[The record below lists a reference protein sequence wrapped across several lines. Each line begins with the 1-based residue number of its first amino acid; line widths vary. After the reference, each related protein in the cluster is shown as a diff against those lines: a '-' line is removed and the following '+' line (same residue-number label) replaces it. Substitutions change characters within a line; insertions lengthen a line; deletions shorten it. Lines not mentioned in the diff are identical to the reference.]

1 VAEARV
7 ASVIAT
13 DAPAE
18 IAASDAPLVAETA
31 IGRCEVCGGTETT
44 GFAAGYDYELITCRN
59 RWEFRECTACRHVWL
74 DPRPSVEALGT
85 IYPSTYY
92 SYNYEQI
99 PAVARRA
106 KELIDSLKMR
116 KILAL
121 CGRVPDRYLDVGC
134 GDGRYLD
141 ALARRGVPKSGL
153 FGLEL
158 DERIVESLQQRGLQV
173 FCERVESCDRFEPGT
188 FDLITMFHVIEH
200 IDSPR
205 TAVARLAEWL
215 APGGVLAV
223 ETPNLDSL
231 DAHLF
236 RDGKWGGYHIPRHWH
251 LFRPSTLSRLLESVG
266 LEVEA
271 VRYETG
277 HAFWMYSFHH
287 ALRYREPPRPRLA
300 RVFDPLASVAPLA
313 AFTAFDRMRA
323 MLGAK
328 TSSMLITARLPA
340 R

>member
-1 VAEARV
+1 V
-7 ASVIAT
+7 S
-13 DAPAE
+13 
-18 IAASDAPLVAETA
+18 
-31 IGRCEVCGGTETT
+31 
-44 GFAAGYDYELITCRN
+44 
-59 RWEFRECTACRHVWL
+59 
-74 DPRPSVEALGT
+74 
-85 IYPSTYY
+85 
-92 SYNYEQI
+92 
-99 PAVARRA
+99 
-106 KELIDSLKMR
+106 
-116 KILAL
+116 
-121 CGRVPDRYLDVGC
+121 
-134 GDGRYLD
+134 
-141 ALARRGVPKSGL
+141 
-153 FGLEL
+153 
-158 DERIVESLQQRGLQV
+158 
-173 FCERVESCDRFEPGT
+173 CERVESCDRFEPGT

>member
-1 VAEARV
+1 V
-7 ASVIAT
+7 ASPVIAS
-13 DAPAE
+13 APSE
-18 IAASDAPLVAETA
+18 ISRSDAPFVAETV
-31 IGRCEVCGGTETT
+31 IGRCEVCGGTETVA
-44 GFAAGYDYELITCRN
+44 FAAGYDYALITCRN
-59 RWEFRECTACRHVWL
+59 RWEFRECVACSHVWL
-74 DPRPSVEALGT
+74 DPRPSVEALGV

-99 PAVARRA
+99 PVLARKA
-106 KELIDSLKMR
+106 KELIDTLKMR

-121 CGRVPDRYLDVGC
+121 CGRTPDRYLDVGC
-134 GDGRYLD
+134 GDGRYLE
-141 ALARRGVPKSGL
+141 ALSRRGVPQGGL

-158 DERIVESLQQRGLQV
+158 DDRIVEKLQARGLQV
-173 FCERVESCDRFEPGT
+173 FCERVEDCGRFTDGT

-200 IDSPR
+200 VDSPR
-205 TAVARLAEWL
+205 TVVERLAEWL

-236 RDGKWGGYHIPRHWH
+236 RTGKWGGYHIPRHWH
-251 LFRPSTLSRLLESVG
+251 LFRPATLSRLLESVG

-287 ALRYREPPRPRLA
+287 ALRYRDRPQPRLA

-313 AFTAFDRMRA
+313 AFTAFDRVRA
-323 MLGAK
+323 TLGAK
-328 TSSMLITARLPA
+328 TSSMLITARKP